1 MLKMMKDKY
10 YLERSSKNYTTLD
23 RVEMLLVYRFVWLFI
38 RLPFG
43 SREVMLDGR
52 ATKEIWIHGF
62 IGNKISTS
70 TV

>member
-52 ATKEIWIHGF
+52 ATKEI
-62 IGNKISTS
+62 
-70 TV
+70 